1 MDEEVEMGEMLDGA
15 DNSCATA
22 GGGDVASARERRTPA
37 IASVTWTS
45 VALLRRDPEIV
56 RPLLLFLCR
65 REHACMARRRSS
77 QRTVPG
83 SCASLAVSGGT
94 LMLSDE
100 TIIGPTSL
108 SHTTNL

>member
-56 RPLLLFLCR
+56 RPLL
-65 REHACMARRRSS
+65 
-77 QRTVPG
+77 Q
-83 SCASLAVSGGT
+83 GGGRPRGQYRAHV
-94 LMLSDE
+94 LLLQCL
-100 TIIGPTSL
+100 GGL
-108 SHTTNL
+108 